1 MGMRV
6 GVGVGQTE
14 PARLR
19 VGDAGAPLDLLGQIG
34 RDRRLSK
41 STTQPLALKRLC
53 NRASGVGCGACSL
66 QPRRNTTRPQRG
78 HNAQKTR
85 ANARGKLPRLI
96 TLRYLLRRV
105 ALLWIGV
112 DHARQQSGYVRR

>member
-53 NRASGVGCGACSL
+53 NRAGSVGCGACSL
-66 QPRRNTTRPQRG
+66 QPRRNTTQPR
-78 HNAQKTR
+78 QKR

-112 DHARQQSGYVRR
+112 DHARQQSGHVRR